1 MGFGYDDEWVYICND
16 ADPEGDG
23 DYDADYGLFD

>member
-1 MGFGYDDEWVYICND
+1 MVDDDDDEGYICND
-16 ADPEGDG
+16 ADPDGDG

>member
-1 MGFGYDDEWVYICND
+1 MIDDDDYICND